1 MIIFKKLLT
10 ICGYVFLGFVAMV
23 LVIFIA
29 TSFKTAMNDRD
40 WDTTV
45 KVLPSINVQ
54 KNIVEVK
61 NLRDIV
67 YEGKDK
73 IKSISYYDE
82 TFDATKIKNV
92 YFLLNPF
99 VGHPSFAHTFF
110 VFDFGAG
117 RSVSVSVE
125 ARKEVG
131 ETYSTVK
138 GLMNDFEVAI
148 LWGSERDFVARRSVY
163 FDESLYRYDLDIS
176 TTTARG
182 LFIDLANE
190 TNKVQQTPRFYNTLT
205 ENCTNILADSANRVN
220 KGSIPWTSARIFT
233 GFADR
238 ALYDLGLIKSEGR
251 DFLSLKNDSDI
262 TPRVKDLYLNNKGL
276 TRSGFTM
283 LLENF

>member
-1 MIIFKKLLT
+1 MTIFKKILT
-10 ICGYVFLGFVAMV
+10 ICGYVFLGFVTVV
-23 LVIFIA
+23 LALFIV
-29 TSFKTAMNDRD
+29 TSLKTAKSDRD
-40 WDTTV
+40 WDNTV
-45 KVLPSINVQ
+45 KVLPSIKVN
-54 KNIVEVK
+54 KDIVEVK

-73 IKSISYYDE
+73 ISTISYYDD
-82 TFDATKIKNV
+82 TFDTRKIKDV

-117 RSVSVSVE
+117 KSVSVSVE

-131 ETYSTVK
+131 ETYSTIK
-138 GLMNDFEVAI
+138 GLLNNFEVAI

-163 FDESLYRYDLDIS
+163 FDESLYRYKLDIS
-176 TTTARG
+176 TTTAKN

-190 TNKVQQTPRFYNTLT
+190 TNNTQLTPRFYNTLT

-220 KGSIPWTSARIFT
+220 EGSIPWTSARIFT

-238 ALYDLGLIKSEGR
+238 ELYDLGLIKSEGR

-276 TRSGFTM
+276 TRNGFTM

>member
-1 MIIFKKLLT
+1 MIRLKRTST
-10 ICGYVFLGFVAMV
+10 ILGYIFLGF
-23 LVIFIA
+23 IA
-29 TSFKTAMNDRD
+29 ALLLLYLFASFKTAKNDRD
-40 WDTTV
+40 WDPTV
-45 KVLPSINVQ
+45 KILPKIQIN
-54 KNIVEVK
+54 KNIVEAK
-61 NLRDIV
+61 DLRDIV

-73 IKSISYYDE
+73 VKSISYYND
-82 TFDATKIKNV
+82 TFDTNKIKKV

-117 RSVSVSVE
+117 KSVSVSVE

-131 ETYSTVK
+131 ESYSTVK
-138 GLMNDFEVAI
+138 GLMNNFEVAI

-190 TNKVQQTPRFYNTLT
+190 TNKVQETPRFYNTLT

-220 KGSIPWTSARIFT
+220 KDSIPWNSARIFT

-238 ALYDLGLIKSEGR
+238 ELYDLGLIRSEGR
-251 DFLSLKNDSDI
+251 DFLSLKEGADI
-262 TPRVKDLYLNNKGL
+262 TPRVKDLYLNNTGL

-283 LLENF
+283 LLESL